1 MLTNDAQLAGLLD
14 SLRVHGKGA
23 DKYDNVHIG
32 MNSRLDTMQAAI
44 LIPKLGIF
52 RDEIQKREQVAQRYI
67 DGLKGHVLRVPYVA
81 KGATSTWAQF
91 TIKVENPDA
100 LVASLSAQSIPAAR
114 YYPKPVHL
122 QTAYAHY
129 PRAKGGLSQTED
141 SMSKTLSLPM
151 NPYLSEDVQDV
162 IIEAVKSAGS
172 AN

>member
-1 MLTNDAQLAGLLD
+1 M
-14 SLRVHGKGA
+14 
-23 DKYDNVHIG
+23 
-32 MNSRLDTMQAAI
+32 
-44 LIPKLGIF
+44 
-52 RDEIQKREQVAQRYI
+52 AQRYI